1 MSTSRNHPFTL
12 TELLVAIAI
21 VLILVGITI
30 AGVGYARRRADEAK
44 AVAILEQFAQG
55 LEAFRAENGY
65 YPPAASATDVKFH
78 LIKKQPSDAEPTRL
92 VLTIGV
98 ATYNFYSEKSGKNF
112 CEFSHFDTITTAT
125 ALEDSWDNPIQY
137 QCPGANNKTGYD
149 LWSKGQNT
157 ASADDDITNWGDNKH

>member
-1 MSTSRNHPFTL
+1 MSTSRNHSFTL

-21 VLILVGITI
+21 VLILVGITV

-44 AVAILEQFAQG
+44 TVAILEQFAQG

-65 YPPAASATDVKFH
+65 YPPSSSATDVKLNLDSNGKF
-78 LIKKQPSDAEPTRL
+78 I
-92 VLTIGV
+92 LTIGV

-112 CEFSHFDTITTAT
+112 CEFSHFDTNVT
-125 ALEDSWDNPIQY
+125 ALEDSWDNSIQY
-137 QCPGANNKTGYD
+137 QCPGAKNKTGYD